1 MKVHEKANIIQ
12 TQSDQSDKLAIEFYL
27 QKPEIVA
34 RNLIGKLLVKVVG
47 EHIYTGMISETEVY
61 LAEGDLASH
70 SAGGQTKR
78 NSAMFDTG
86 GILYVYQIYG
96 MHYCANAVTEQSGQ
110 GSAVLLRAVQ
120 PIIGIEQMHINRNTN
135 KTSLLSDGPAK
146 LCQAF
151 QIGIA
156 DNRKSLLSDEIFIA
170 KYHDF
175 TDEMIETTQRIGITK
190 SADLKLRFVLKKII

>member
-12 TQSDQSDKLAIEFYL
+12 TQSDQFDKLAIEFYL
-27 QKPEIVA
+27 RKPEIVA
-34 RNLIGKLLVKVVG
+34 RDLIGKLLVRIDG
-47 EHIYTGMISETEVY
+47 EHIYTGMIAETEAY
-61 LAEGDLASH
+61 LAQGDLASH
-70 SAGGQTKR
+70 SAVGLTKR

-120 PIIGIEQMHINRNTN
+120 PLIGIEQMQINRNKITT
-135 KTSLLSDGPAK
+135 KQLADGPAK

-156 DNRKSLLSDEIFIA
+156 DNRKSLLGDEIFIA

-175 TDEMIETTQRIGITK
+175 PDENIETTPRIGITK
-190 SADLKLRFVLKKII
+190 SADLKLRFELKK

>member
-12 TQSDQSDKLAIEFYL
+12 TQIDQFDKFPIEFYL

-34 RNLIGKLLVKVVG
+34 RDLIGKLLVRVAG
-47 EHIYTGMISETEVY
+47 EHIYTGMIAETEAY

-70 SAGGQTKR
+70 SAVGQTKR
-78 NSAMFDTG
+78 NSAMFETG

-96 MHYCANAVTEQSGQ
+96 LHFCANAVTEQSGR

-120 PIIGIEQMHINRNTN
+120 PIIGIEQMKINRN
-135 KTSLLSDGPAK
+135 KITSNQLSDGPAK

-151 QIGIA
+151 QIGMG
-156 DNRKSLLSDEIFIA
+156 DNRKSLMGDEIFIA
-170 KYHDF
+170 KYQDF
-175 TDEMIETTQRIGITK
+175 LDDKIEYTPRIGITK
-190 SADLKLRFVLKKII
+190 SAELLLRFKIKK